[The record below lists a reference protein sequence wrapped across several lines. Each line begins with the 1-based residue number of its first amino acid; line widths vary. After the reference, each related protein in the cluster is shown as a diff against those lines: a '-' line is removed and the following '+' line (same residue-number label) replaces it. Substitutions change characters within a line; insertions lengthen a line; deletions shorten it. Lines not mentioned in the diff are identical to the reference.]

1 MHTAQSVLKIRIFD
15 EIETEIE
22 TEIESE
28 FEKILAYLSQMGSNQ
43 EKIAVENLM
52 THSL

>member
-22 TEIESE
+22 SE
-28 FEKILAYLSQMGSNQ
+28 FEKILGYLSQMGSNQ

>member
-15 EIETEIE
+15 EIE